1 MLEFIVTKS
10 PGMEPNAG
18 QTFLLDEAR
27 PYVLGRNPKADIC
40 INHPKISRTHVLFTA
55 RPGKW
60 TIKDLDTT
68 IGTRLNGER
77 LNGEQV
83 INHGDRIEIHG
94 YTFVATQVEMPIPEG
109 DDTWELDA
117 GLDSSLVQPS

>member
-1 MLEFIVTKS
+1 MLELIVTKS

-18 QTFLLDEAR
+18 HTYALSEPR

-40 INHPKISRTHVLFTA
+40 IDHPKISRSHLLFTA

-60 TIKDLDTT
+60 TVKDLDTT
-68 IGTRLNGER
+68 IGTKFNGEP
-77 LNGEQV
+77 LKAEQA
-83 INHGDRIEIHG
+83 INVGDSIEIHG
-94 YTFVATQVEMPIPEG
+94 FTLVATAVRAPIPEG

-117 GLDSSLVQPS
+117 GLDSSLVRPR